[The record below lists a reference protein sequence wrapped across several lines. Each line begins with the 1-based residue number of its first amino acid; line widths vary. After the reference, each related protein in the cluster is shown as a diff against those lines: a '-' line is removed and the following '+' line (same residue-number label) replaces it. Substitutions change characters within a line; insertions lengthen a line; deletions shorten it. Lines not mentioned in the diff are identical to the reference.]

1 MTACSSLSV
10 AINGSRVITACRL
23 GSVWGS
29 VVLLA
34 CVCRRHLSSVVV
46 GNTPLCNINHQGA
59 ACDGG
64 PVVLRPVRATPC
76 YICVVQI

>member
-1 MTACSSLSV
+1 MGQCCFARVCLSS
-10 AINGSRVITACRL
+10 
-23 GSVWGS
+23 
-29 VVLLA
+29 
-34 CVCRRHLSSVVV
+34 SSVVV
-46 GNTPLCNINHQGA
+46 GNTLLCNINHQGA